1 MCGMQRGTKAA
12 MSNARNRAW
21 KKSNAKTTQQQQQ
34 CVGCTG
40 EQRQRS
46 AMHATERRQKLT
58 QKKHHNNNNVW
69 DAQGNKGMT
78 RERKREETEQSVYEN
93 WEDQETRGNS
103 RNRQAGIKGTFTKNK
118 ADHDVSCGILDV
130 VGAVAVGD
138 TAKSPCSGTSE
149 RLHAGAGLVR
159 I

>member
-1 MCGMQRGTKAA
+1 
-12 MSNARNRAW
+12 
-21 KKSNAKTTQQQQQ
+21 
-34 CVGCTG
+34 
-40 EQRQRS
+40 
-46 AMHATERRQKLT
+46 MHATERRQKLT
-58 QKKHHNNNNVW
+58 QKQHHNKNNVW

-103 RNRQAGIKGTFTKNK
+103 RNRQAGIKVAFTKNK

-149 RLHAGAGLVR
+149 RLHAGAGLENNLNNNSFCNETLPHCAKWPPCGTACQPPQAQAYAWHGKER
-159 I
+159 QRRL